1 MTELAAQVTSVARS
15 VTRHMPL
22 RVICVT
28 GGASAKTQKRMLDE
42 GVDVVIG
49 TPGRVQYLIDEGMV
63 RHPVLYTFDT
73 GCMGVGSLWAGFW
86 GMQASDALSLFA
98 CRCVC
103 VC

>member
-1 MTELAAQVTSVARS
+1 MWGAELAAQVTSVARS

-49 TPGRVQYLIDEGMV
+49 TPAASSTSSTKAWYA
-63 RHPVLYTFDT
+63 
-73 GCMGVGSLWAGFW
+73 GSLSNYHIIYLEHG
-86 GMQASDALSLFA
+86 
-98 CRCVC
+98 
-103 VC
+103 

>member
-1 MTELAAQVTSVARS
+1 VTELAAQVTSVARS

-63 RHPVLYTFDT
+63 RHPCLESSIQDGLSYKP
-73 GCMGVGSLWAGFW
+73 VGHAG
-86 GMQASDALSLFA
+86 L
-98 CRCVC
+98 
-103 VC
+103 

>member
-1 MTELAAQVTSVARS
+1 MARS

-63 RHPVLYTFDT
+63 RLPF
-73 GCMGVGSLWAGFW
+73 
-86 GMQASDALSLFA
+86 
-98 CRCVC
+98 
-103 VC
+103 